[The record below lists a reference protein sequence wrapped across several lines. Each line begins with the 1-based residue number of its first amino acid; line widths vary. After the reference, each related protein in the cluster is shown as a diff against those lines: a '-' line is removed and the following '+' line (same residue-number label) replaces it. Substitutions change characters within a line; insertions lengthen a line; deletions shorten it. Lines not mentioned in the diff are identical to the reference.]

1 MRIISIDVGI
11 KNLAYCLIEF
21 KENNYKIINW
31 DVINLCDDKN
41 IKCTQQLIKKPC
53 SKKATFCKLEN
64 YYCNTCAKK
73 TNYFLPLTM
82 YLKTQRKNI
91 SYKKLLE
98 IVNMSNISVEQ
109 INNKEDLIQFI
120 ADECLTPIQ
129 NKSAND
135 MNLIELGISIKKHID
150 LMPELYK
157 VDKVL
162 IENQVS
168 PIANRMK
175 SLQGMIAQYF
185 IMKDVDD
192 IDFISASNKLKPF
205 IKTKTTY
212 AERKK
217 LGIEIT
223 QNILKDKLFIDKLEY
238 FNNHK
243 KKDDLA
249 DAFLQ
254 VLWYI
259 SNFK

>member
-1 MRIISIDVGI
+1 MKIISIDVGI
-11 KNLAYCLIEF
+11 KNLAYCLIEYI
-21 KENNYKIINW
+21 KNDYTILNW
-31 DVINLCDDKN
+31 DVINLCDDPN
-41 IKCTQQLIKKPC
+41 IKCMQHLKKKPC
-53 SKKATFCKLEN
+53 CKKATFYKLEN

-73 TNYFLPLTM
+73 YKFFIPVTT
-82 YLKTQRKNI
+82 YLKTQKKI
-91 SYKKLLE
+91 SYKKLQD
-98 IVNMSNISVEQ
+98 IVKEANISFMKDSSKDELL
-109 INNKEDLIQFI
+109 KLIS
-120 ADECLTPIQ
+120 DNCLTPIQ

-135 MNLIELGISIKKHID
+135 INLIELGKSIKKNID
-150 LMPELYK
+150 LIPELYT

-175 SLQGMIAQYF
+175 TLQGMIAQYY
-185 IMKDVDD
+185 IMKNITD
-192 IDFISASNKLKPF
+192 IEFISASNKLKSF
-205 IKTKTTY
+205 VSNKTTY

-217 LGIEIT
+217 ISVEIT
-223 QNILKDKLFIDKLEY
+223 KNILKEKDLLDKLEY

-243 KKDDLA
+243 KNDDLA